1 MTTSPTSATVPT
13 SSNGH
18 HALAFPVDSIN
29 LFEALAKEMN
39 DHPEVY
45 NDLGWCDMDLGV
57 VMQRDGA
64 PFSVAIRLREHG
76 CEQVVLF
83 EPGDG
88 RHLDCWVEGDLGDW
102 EAMFEDIVTNGM
114 ATGKHTLSSL
124 VLLGDRIAVKGHDS
138 MGVDLFFRYNQT
150 LQSFFDG
157 AAALV
162 PARLGEGQGEGS

>member
-1 MTTSPTSATVPT
+1 MTTSPTSAT
-13 SSNGH
+13 SSNGQ
-18 HALAFPVDSIN
+18 AFPVDTVD

-39 DHPEVY
+39 NHPEIY
-45 NDLGWCDMDLGV
+45 NELGWCDMDLGV
-57 VMQRDGA
+57 VMQREGA

-76 CEQVVLF
+76 CEQVALF

-88 RHLDCWVEGDLGDW
+88 RHLDCWVVGDLADW
-102 EAMFEDIVTNGM
+102 QAMFEDIATNGM
-114 ATGKHTLSSL
+114 ATGQHTLSSL
-124 VLLGDRIAVKGHDS
+124 VLLADRIAVKGHDS

-162 PARLGEGQGEGS
+162 PARQGTGQGEGEES